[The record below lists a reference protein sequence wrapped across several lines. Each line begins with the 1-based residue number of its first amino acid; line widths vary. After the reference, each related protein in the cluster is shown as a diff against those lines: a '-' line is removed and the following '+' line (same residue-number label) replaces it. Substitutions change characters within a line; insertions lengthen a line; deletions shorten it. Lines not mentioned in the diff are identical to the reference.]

1 MAAATDL
8 PTVSTDGN
16 IKWYTIKNVRGNAYA
31 AFSGSGTQI
40 KLNSTIEDE
49 SYLFYFTTGA
59 NGGYKIHSAV
69 TSKLCAGH
77 SSWTADGI
85 NWYLRANSNVNYPG
99 VSISHTSEFS
109 DGSNWNDYQNKHNL
123 VAYYDANDDGSAW
136 AIEEYTGGID
146 ALKASKLQ
154 MSTNGQKRFY
164 YIKNR
169 RANKYANFVGFNS
182 RFTLTSASTAGSYW
196 YFVDAS
202 ADLPVGTEVPV
213 GYVACR
219 IYNAGHN
226 LAVENTSG
234 YMSENDDPQWPAK
247 IYFIGKHDNT
257 YWDYVIYPY
266 NETNAGWNN
275 QNGQGKYVANH
286 SYDDFGSIWSIELT
300 GKSESDLINEAGT
313 AKNNAL
319 SLISAAEGVL
329 TESNYYCFPADAV
342 ATAKVAVKDLDVTT
356 DLITAVSSNIAIES
370 AMNTLNSTKSAGP
383 AVGDYIRFKNRAKG
397 VYMAATVGDN
407 DMIRKSNDKTDLKT
421 LWLVEAGDDGGV
433 KLKNV
438 ATQKYIGAISKSDDV
453 KQKESADASQFT
465 FENVADVYG
474 TFKIKGGDTYT
485 YANLNEWDGVFKV
498 VGWEKNGNAS
508 QWMISE
514 AYPLTVVYQYE
525 DAEVEELRVDTY
537 VDAGSVYTIE
547 NSAEHEGKVIA
558 SCKIGENAVDAVDGA
573 WPVTVNGATTI
584 VVTLEADNRE
594 DTDLYALKSPTGTYF
609 NFTAVVPEPGAA
621 TTYASFQDEPSFVYK
636 KSDVNGIYFQSLEDE
651 SKYIGY
657 QTTGTYWITTTSQSY
672 WTISEVDG
680 LVELRRI
687 QNVKGEDT
695 VVRLGH
701 DGNTNVGTGI
711 FTNVGGDCNKWQLIP
726 AYPVTV
732 IYMYNGNEID
742 RVKAGVFVGESYT
755 IDTKGQNVLSHQI
768 DKGEIVVTDGVYS
781 IPAVN
786 GATEVTITL
795 GEFDKYATSMPEFTD
810 ESGTIKSNNQF
821 LTALAVDDTTIFTG
835 GTAPTSAAEMYVL
848 LPEDMIALT
857 RGEHTFTTTFPD
869 NKTSHILSANLWLD
883 KDGDGTF
890 ETHLGTTGA
899 ADSNSND
906 LSTVSFTIPND
917 AVLGSTRLRFRL
929 DSSWGIAATADA
941 TANRMVYDIPIVIVD
956 QVETKELTYNFMYN
970 DQKIGEQAI
979 TGTVGTKLPV
989 PTQQFKVANELLSF
1003 VLPEG
1008 KVEEG
1013 TDTYNVEVRINNAKF
1028 PTPTTITDGQFAN
1041 DTKWYFATLRN
1052 EYMQYNGSTEVV
1064 TTAVH
1069 GLTDKNLFTVVGNP
1083 IDGYHIYNKAL
1094 GATKAIYS
1102 NTPNE
1107 FNSAVE
1113 LNDNPNG
1120 SWYVTTNSN
1129 GGFSF
1134 YNVNNSKN
1142 HYLHEKNDRLMH
1154 WSSESAKT
1162 DGGSNL
1168 IFEPAYEFTVLIGD
1182 VPGSVDAEAKYRGV
1196 TALTN
1201 NGKLLLP
1208 RADLDLFTAKDIS
1221 GYTWAYIV
1229 DESAKTISLA
1239 YTTAATEENPSA
1251 VVQLLARVG
1260 TWDVVDK
1267 FKFVLDPSINSKQE
1281 TFVIGSE
1288 GDKILI
1294 KGSTLSALT
1303 MGLGWYLNNI
1313 AHINIAWNSL
1323 NEKTVSGA
1331 PYADLSDLPV
1341 PTGEETHSADAK
1353 YRYYLNTCTFGYS
1366 MTSWTWKRW
1375 QQEIDWMALHGINM
1389 PLQLVGLEE
1398 VWRTFLTMEDGNG
1411 KRKYGYTDEA
1421 AKAFVAGPAFI
1432 AWWAMNNLEGWGG
1445 TAAGSKSGYDNLA
1458 GAGGVQDDAW
1468 YARQKELAGKIVS
1481 AQRALGMQPVLPG
1494 WSGMVPTNFAT
1505 KSGYATRG
1513 NGGNWAG
1520 DFVRPLLLSVN
1531 NANYADIAADYYACL
1546 EEVMGESQYYSMDP
1560 FHEGGGAGT
1569 MADYEALYAAMETA
1583 KPGSQW
1589 VIQQWQWS
1597 DTQKYSLTAVPAGK
1611 LVVLDL
1617 FSDGSPA
1624 FDGYNGY
1631 APQDAVFCAIPNF
1644 GGRSGLMGRLQN
1656 VTDNYFK
1663 FKGKYS
1669 SIKGIGT
1676 APEAIE
1682 QTPVTYD
1689 LIYQLPW
1696 MGSKPD
1702 VAAWVDNY
1710 AYARYGKNNSIVK
1723 EAWSLL
1729 RQGPL
1734 NYGADGIQGPVEDV
1748 WAARPNLSANPAS
1761 FWGKTMNNA
1770 IGTYNKDRHQ
1780 MLIDAVYKLIDQEDE
1795 LALTDGSVYKSNYL
1809 YDLVEFGGAVMAD
1822 YAYYLLKG
1830 IADAKGS
1837 DDALYQARKNAFLQL
1852 ILDMDAFRGTNLN
1865 FRLGK
1870 WTQEARDAADEVE
1883 GATTA
1888 TPDWYEYNNARTI
1901 LTTWSSPGTNL
1912 NDYSYRSWQGLLK
1925 DFYYKRWKHYFDNDC
1940 TNGEYK
1946 YFEWNWAHGK
1956 VHEVGQ
1962 TDFSNVDLTAEQ
1974 DGHTSKYTREP
1985 EGNTIEE
1992 ANEMLGKYIIPVVK
2006 ADGSVYYAY
2015 RYLTNDEMASKVA
2028 IMATAG
2034 GALNLTEIFKVDL
2047 TGATVSGDFATM
2059 VTDNTFADFSNVVVK
2074 SDATTGSHAGV
2085 ITLTDG
2091 TVLKFNVV
2099 LAKYNGTYRI
2109 KFNEYPVFVEYN
2121 ESQNQS
2127 RDGIGYKLITPSAS
2141 VKASAVLDEIFTLTP
2156 SGTGFTISAQGKYLQ
2171 QPNHSTWTHL
2181 MLSDN
2186 PADAGVYIFE
2196 EVDDLVKIRHIQDG
2210 KPYVND
2216 YGKVFG
2222 NDALKSGISTF
2233 KLEEVTSFDVTFA
2246 DTLATINFPLNVVM
2260 PEGMTAYDITSDKL
2274 NYGSGS
2280 ASAYAVLQPIAT
2292 VGEVL
2297 KAGTPAVVKM
2307 VAGTYT
2313 FQIRMNSNGAK
2324 TSLDGS
2330 ILKGNF
2336 VKETLTTSNE
2346 HNKFVLEADKFTAIE
2361 ANTDIAANN
2370 CWVQTDVDVQNIVL
2384 SNPNVADETENN
2396 IVAIDDWLF
2405 KYSDATN
2412 GIKLI
2417 DAKVV
2422 GGGELEI
2429 ENQYTINGKTQKVV
2443 AISPDFLHD
2452 NTDLTSIT
2460 LPASLTNLGFREVE
2474 PMFKGSY
2481 KGQAGDGA
2489 TYNGST
2495 LVGEAIGLN
2504 RELPFPIDPDTDP
2517 QKSYEVNGNFAWRL
2531 TLDVTIDPTKKTSY
2545 NNFGSAIVS
2554 SQSNSLA
2561 DYYNGYM
2568 QIYLWQDLQHIVVKV
2583 DNNDDRYSY
2592 SLPELDQN
2600 GEETGNLVTLNH
2612 FKFELEHDG
2621 AGGYQVVI
2629 YYDDG
2634 RAKMYTISAGQGN
2647 LNPFSSLWY
2656 SLPEG
2661 ISVDVTFEKLIS
2673 QGLFVGCTKL
2683 TEIIVDENNP
2693 TFKSCDHGVLYDKNG
2708 YYVMRIPEGGT
2719 DHYEIPSKVVK
2730 LYAGSIHGVNADIV
2744 LHSNPQIGVVKDHEE
2759 HVKNAKFYLSLD
2771 DIDGT
2776 IKNGETGHGGARDFI
2791 STNINT
2797 YQSARYKRAPL
2808 AEGKMGTIMLPFAPE
2823 NALDK
2828 YDFFKLIGGEEKC
2841 LVFSQVAKLEPNTPY
2856 LYRLKETP
2864 GEMDFEEI
2872 EGKKTYDVFEAS
2884 GFTVTT
2890 HAKYDPQDEKP
2901 GSYRALGALVNFYID
2916 TNTNKTENSIYYY
2929 LSATSGKFH
2938 RVTERLNYRPYR
2950 AYFVVTPEN
2959 PNQVAAAPARLSL
2972 RLLDGT
2978 TTDIDA
2984 SLVEGM
2990 EAPEYYDLSGRR
3002 VLNPGSGVYIVNG
3015 KKVLIK

>member
-1 MAAATDL
+1 MASLFLIVGTAWAQTPVLKLMSGQIGNSYPLALSDADAEKVFDL
-8 PTVSTDGN
+8 ENLTVAVKVNASTFTADKRMALFCTSDPTQNANTSAKGKDSHYVAYGLSGTTKDNPAKGAIGYLASCITGDRFTSGGIVANSQEVVLVYVINPSDKTYKMYINGVENGSWVNAHTDG
-16 IKWYTIKNVRGNAYA
+16 
-31 AFSGSGTQI
+31 F
-40 KLNSTIEDE
+40 
-49 SYLFYFTTGA
+49 
-59 NGGYKIHSAV
+59 
-69 TSKLCAGH
+69 
-77 SSWTADGI
+77 
-85 NWYLRANSNVNYPG
+85 
-99 VSISHTSEFS
+99 
-109 DGSNWNDYQNKHNL
+109 
-123 VAYYDANDDGSAW
+123 
-136 AIEEYTGGID
+136 
-146 ALKASKLQ
+146 
-154 MSTNGQKRFY
+154 M
-164 YIKNR
+164 
-169 RANKYANFVGFNS
+169 
-182 RFTLTSASTAGSYW
+182 
-196 YFVDAS
+196 
-202 ADLPVGTEVPV
+202 
-213 GYVACR
+213 
-219 IYNAGHN
+219 
-226 LAVENTSG
+226 SG
-234 YMSENDDPQWPAK
+234 YEIATPGMVKEDYPNAK
-247 IYFIGKHDNT
+247 IYLG
-257 YWDYVIYPY
+257 
-266 NETNAGWNN
+266 G
-275 QNGQGKYVANH
+275 
-286 SYDDFGSIWSIELT
+286 
-300 GKSESDLINEAGT
+300 
-313 AKNNAL
+313 
-319 SLISAAEGVL
+319 
-329 TESNYYCFPADAV
+329 
-342 ATAKVAVKDLDVTT
+342 AVKANKPNFETFNGT
-356 DLITAVSSNIAIES
+356 IT
-370 AMNTLNSTKSAGP
+370 
-383 AVGDYIRFKNRAKG
+383 G
-397 VYMAATVGDN
+397 VEVY
-407 DMIRKSNDKTDLKT
+407 
-421 LWLVEAGDDGGV
+421 DGALTAEQV
-433 KLKNV
+433 KNV
-438 ATQKYIGAISKSDDV
+438 FPSDP
-453 KQKESADASQFT
+453 A
-465 FENVADVYG
+465 
-474 TFKIKGGDTYT
+474 
-485 YANLNEWDGVFKV
+485 
-498 VGWEKNGNAS
+498 
-508 QWMISE
+508 
-514 AYPLTVVYQYE
+514 
-525 DAEVEELRVDTY
+525 
-537 VDAGSVYTIE
+537 
-547 NSAEHEGKVIA
+547 
-558 SCKIGENAVDAVDGA
+558 
-573 WPVTVNGATTI
+573 
-584 VVTLEADNRE
+584 LEAA
-594 DTDLYALKSPTGTYF
+594 DLYALKSPSGTYF
-609 NFTAVVPEPGAA
+609 NFTPVKVESN
-621 TTYASFQDEPSFVYK
+621 TTQASFQDEPSFVYK
-636 KSDVNGIYFQSLEDE
+636 KRDANGFYFQSLEDE
-651 SKYIGY
+651 SKFIGY
-657 QTTGTYWITTTSQSY
+657 QTTGAYWITTTAQSY
-672 WTISEVDG
+672 WTISEADG
-680 LVELRRI
+680 LVELTRL
-687 QNVKGEDT
+687 QPQTDKEGNVTGHST
-695 VVRLGH
+695 VRLGH
-701 DGNTNVGTGI
+701 DEEWSAGTGI
-711 FTNVGGDCNKWQLIP
+711 FTNVGTGCNKWQLIP

-795 GEFDKYATSMPEFTD
+795 GKFDKYATSMPEFTD

-821 LTALAVDDTTIFTG
+821 LTALAVDGTTIFTG

-869 NKTSHILSANLWLD
+869 NKTSHILAANLWLD
-883 KDGDGTF
+883 KNGDGTF

-899 ADSNSND
+899 AGSNSNN
-906 LSTVSFTIPND
+906 LSTVSFTIPYD

-929 DSSWGIAATADA
+929 DSSWSIAATADA

-956 QVETKELTYNFMYN
+956 QVVTKELTYNFMYN
-970 DQKIGEQAI
+970 GQKIGTQTI
-979 TGTVGTKLPV
+979 TGTVGTNLPV
-989 PTQQFKVANELLSF
+989 PTQQFKVVNELLSF

-1064 TTAVH
+1064 TTATQ
-1069 GLTDKNLFTVVGNP
+1069 GLTDKDLFTVVGNP

-1094 GATKAIYS
+1094 GATKTIYS

-1113 LNDNPNG
+1113 LNANPNG

-1142 HYLHEKNDRLMH
+1142 HYLHEKNDHLMH
-1154 WSSESAKT
+1154 WSDDKSKT
-1162 DGGSNL
+1162 DAGSNL
-1168 IFEPAYEFTVLIGD
+1168 IFEPAYEFTVLIGE
-1182 VPGSVDAEAKYRGV
+1182 VPGSVDAEAKYRGQ

-1221 GYTWAYIV
+1221 GYTWKYVV
-1229 DESAKTISLA
+1229 DEEQNTISLV
-1239 YTTAATEENPSA
+1239 YTEVIPEVNPTA
-1251 VVQLLARVG
+1251 VVELLARVG
-1260 TWDVVDK
+1260 SWDVVDK

-1341 PTGEETHSADAK
+1341 PTGEETHSSDAK

-1398 VWRTFLTMEDGNG
+1398 VWRKFLTMEEGG

-1445 TAAGSKSGYDNLA
+1445 TAAGSKSGYNNLA

-1569 MADYEALYAAMETA
+1569 MEDYAALYAAMETA

-1597 DTQKYSLTAVPAGK
+1597 ATQKYSLTAVPAGK

-1624 FDGYNGY
+1624 FDSYNGY

-1663 FKGKYS
+1663 FKAKYA

-1761 FWGKTMNNA
+1761 AWGKTMNNA
-1770 IGTYNKDRHQ
+1770 IGTYNKERHQ

-1795 LALTDGSVYKSNYL
+1795 LALVDGSVYKSNYL

-1830 IADAKGS
+1830 IASAKGS
-1837 DDALYQARKNAFLQL
+1837 NDELYQARKNAFLQL
-1852 ILDMDAFRGTNLN
+1852 ILDMDDFRGTNLN

-1870 WTQEARDAADEVE
+1870 WTQEARDAAAEVT

-1888 TPDWYEYNNARTI
+1888 TADWYEYNNARTI

-1925 DFYYKRWKHYFDNDC
+1925 DFYYKRWKYYFDNNC
-1940 TNGEYK
+1940 TDGEYK
-1946 YFEWNWAHGK
+1946 FFEWNWAHGMTHK
-1956 VHEVGQ
+1956 VGDSGISSTPLKQGEP
-1962 TDFSNVDLTAEQ
+1962 
-1974 DGHTSKYTREP
+1974 GHTDSYTRNAV
-1985 EGNTIEE
+1985 GNTIEE
-1992 ANEMLGKYIIPVVK
+1992 ANKMLAKYIIPVVK
-2006 ADGSVYYAY
+2006 ADGGVYYAY
-2015 RYLTNDEMASKVA
+2015 RYLTNDEMASQVA

-2034 GALNLTEIFKVDL
+2034 DALNLTEIFKVDL

-2059 VTDNTFADFSNVVVK
+2059 VTDNTFADFSNVVIK
-2074 SDATTGSHAGV
+2074 ADATTGSHAGE

-2099 LAKYNGTYRI
+2099 LAKFNGVYQI
-2109 KFNEYPVFVEYN
+2109 NYQDNGDKAVFVGYN
-2121 ESQNQS
+2121 SDKDHANNV
-2127 RDGIGYKLITPSAS
+2127 GYKLIAQGTYAPSAD
-2141 VKASAVLDEIFTLTP
+2141 LDKLFTVTP
-2156 SGTGFTISAQGKYLQ
+2156 SGTGYTLSAQGKYLKA
-2171 QPNHSTWTHL
+2171 PNLGAWNHV
-2181 MLSDN
+2181 MFSDN
-2186 PADAGVYIFE
+2186 KADAGVYLFE
-2196 EVDDLVKIRHIQDG
+2196 ETSLGSDIYKFRNPSNADDIKYI
-2210 KPYVND
+2210 ND
-2216 YGKVFG
+2216 YDNLVFG
-2222 NDALKSGISTF
+2222 NDKAGKENLSTF
-2233 KLEEVTSFDVTFA
+2233 TLTEVTNFNVTFA

-2260 PEGMTAYDITSDKL
+2260 PQGMTAYDITADKL

-2280 ASAYAVLQPIAT
+2280 ALAYAVLQPIAT
-2292 VGEVL
+2292 AGEVL
-2297 KAGTPAVVKM
+2297 KAGTPAVVK
-2307 VAGTYT
+2307 VAKDTPYT
-2313 FQIRMNSNGAK
+2313 FQIRLNANGAK

-2336 VKETLTTSNE
+2336 VKETLATSNE
-2346 HNKFVLEADKFTAIE
+2346 HKKFVLNGDKFTAID
-2361 ANTDIAANN
+2361 AATDIAANN
-2370 CWVQTDVDVQNIVL
+2370 CWVQTNVDVTNIAL
-2384 SNPNVADETENN
+2384 SKLLENGAAVDS
-2396 IVAIDDWLF
+2396 ILAVDDWLF
-2405 KYSDATN
+2405 TYEVSENGSITLLDAAVPGDGN
-2412 GIKLI
+2412 LVIGSY
-2417 DAKVV
+2417 
-2422 GGGELEI
+2422 
-2429 ENQYTINGKTQKVV
+2429 YTVNGKTQRVS
-2443 AISPDFLHD
+2443 AISPTFLHG

-2460 LPASLTNLGFREVE
+2460 LPATMTNLGFREIE
-2474 PMFKGSY
+2474 PMFKGTY
-2481 KGQAGDGA
+2481 KGEAGDGA

-2495 LVGEAIGLN
+2495 LVGEAKGLS
-2504 RELPFPIDPDTDP
+2504 RKFQFPDDPDTDP
-2517 QKSYEVNGNFAWRL
+2517 KKPYEVNGDFAWRL
-2531 TLDVTIDPTKKTSY
+2531 TLDVSIDTTKSTSF
-2545 NNFGSAIVS
+2545 NNYGSAIVS
-2554 SQSNSLA
+2554 SQENSLA
-2561 DYYNGYM
+2561 DYYNNFM
-2568 QIYLWQDLQHIVVKV
+2568 QIYLWKDLQHIVVKI

-2592 SLPELDQN
+2592 TLPELDQN

-2634 RAKMYTISAGQGN
+2634 RAKMYTISAGQSN

-2673 QGLFVGCTKL
+2673 KGLFVGCTNL
-2683 TEIIVDENNP
+2683 HEIIVDENNP
-2693 TFKSCDHGVLYDKNG
+2693 TFKSCEHGVLYDKNG
-2708 YYVMRIPEGGT
+2708 YYVMRIPEGET
-2719 DHYEIPSKVVK
+2719 RHHFEIPSKVVK
-2730 LYAGSIHGVNADIV
+2730 LYAGAVHGVSADIV
-2744 LHSNPQIGVVKDHEE
+2744 LHSNPQIGVVEGHEE
-2759 HVKNAKFYLSLD
+2759 HVENAKFYLSLD
-2771 DIDGT
+2771 DIDAT
-2776 IKNGETGHGGARDFI
+2776 ITKNETGYGGARDFI
-2791 STNINT
+2791 STNNNT
-2797 YQSARYKRAPL
+2797 YVNANYKRAPL
-2808 AEGKMGTIMLPFAPE
+2808 TEGVFGTICLPFDIKE
-2823 NALDK
+2823 DNAIMNK
-2828 YDFFKLIGGEEKC
+2828 YDFYKFKSADATSLT
-2841 LVFSQVAKLEPNTPY
+2841 FTQVLALEHNKPY
-2856 LYRLKETP
+2856 LYKLKDDVETDYNVTNDGLDVFQSK
-2864 GEMDFEEI
+2864 GEVEI
-2872 EGKKTYDVFEAS
+2872 ETL
-2884 GFTVTT
+2884 
-2890 HAKYDPQDEKP
+2890 AKFDKSLLTGDIT
-2901 GSYRALGALVNFYID
+2901 ALGAFVNYFVE
-2916 TNTNKTENSIYYY
+2916 TNKYSDKAFYYY
-2929 LSATSGKFH
+2929 KTSEKSFWQ
-2938 RVTERLNYRPYR
+2938 VTKKLNYRPYR
-2950 AYFVVTPEN
+2950 AFFVVN
-2959 PNQVAAAPARLSL
+2959 NVQANQAAPRLSL
-2972 RLLDGT
+2972 QLLDGT
-2978 TTDIDA
+2978 VTDIDA

-3002 VLNPGSGVYIVNG
+3002 VLNPVSGGVYIVNG
-3015 KKVLIK
+3015 KKVFIK